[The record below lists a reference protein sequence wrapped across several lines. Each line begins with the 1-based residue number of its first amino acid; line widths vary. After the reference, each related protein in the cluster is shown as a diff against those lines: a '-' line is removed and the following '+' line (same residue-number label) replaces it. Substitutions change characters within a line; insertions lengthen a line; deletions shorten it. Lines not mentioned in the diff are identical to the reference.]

1 MMYKS
6 QVSIQYINTK
16 SQGFSHRRCV
26 VVHEWI
32 VESAK
37 EYTTQEHTIARRTAF
52 AKHDRHGSTTRPFST
67 SITSMMYMH
76 AGIMEK
82 YIATIF

>member
-16 SQGFSHRRCV
+16 SRGFSHRRR

-37 EYTTQEHTIARRTAF
+37 EYTTTQEHTIARRTAF
-52 AKHDRHGSTTRPFST
+52 AKHDRHGSSTRPFST

-76 AGIMEK
+76 CMLVLWKSI
-82 YIATIF
+82 

>member
-1 MMYKS
+1 MMMVY
-6 QVSIQYINTK
+6 SIKVKLVQYINTK
-16 SQGFSHRRCV
+16 SRGFSHRRR

-37 EYTTQEHTIARRTAF
+37 EYTTTQEHTIARRTAF
-52 AKHDRHGSTTRPFST
+52 AKHDRHGSTRPFST

-76 AGIMEK
+76 AGIWK
-82 YIATIF
+82 SIY